1 MQIFRYQIYRYV
13 YILICIYED
22 MQKTGNLDLYVK
34 DIYILDMQIDRFLV
48 LKTEKEEKKEVLMEI
63 QI

>member
-1 MQIFRYQIYRYV
+1 
-13 YILICIYED
+13 

-48 LKTEKEEKKEVLMEI
+48 LKTEKEEKKGSFNGDIDMIKLIKKLFKYYPMNK
-63 QI
+63 

>member
-48 LKTEKEEKKEVLMEI
+48 LKKEKEEKK
-63 QI
+63 